1 MLMRFEWFV
10 ARRLSKSKAGDKS
23 ISGPIIRIATI
34 AVALSFAVML
44 IAVATGTGLK
54 TKIRDKVISFTG
66 HIQITNFDQNSSF
79 EPIPIDGA
87 ASWVNEIR
95 ELDGVVGLE
104 SFATKAGVMKTE
116 SDFEGI
122 VLKGFEAGFSW
133 SNLSDYLTAGRFP
146 ELADTAKREL
156 LVSDHFARRLQL
168 DLGDKVLLYF
178 VQPPPKNPR
187 RLPYTVVGVYKT
199 DLEEYDELFVM
210 GRLSDI
216 QRLND
221 WEPHQVGGY
230 EVTITDFESLDLKGA
245 EINALIN
252 YNLIARTAK
261 QKSPQIFEW
270 LQLFDLNI
278 YIVLAIMVA
287 VAAINMSTA
296 LLILI
301 LERTPFVGTL
311 KALGARNWSIRK
323 VFLFDALYLI
333 GWGLFWGNLVGGGLL
348 ILQSRFGII
357 RLDEST
363 YYVREAPVLIHAWQW
378 GAINLGTAVL
388 CFVVLIIPSYLVTRI
403 PPARALRFD

>member
-1 MLMRFEWFV
+1 MRFEWFV
-10 ARRLSKSKAGDKS
+10 ARRLSNSKAEDKS

-34 AVALSFAVML
+34 AVALSFTVML

-79 EPIPIDGA
+79 EPIPIDGD
-87 ASWVNEIR
+87 ASWVNVVNTLE
-95 ELDGVVGLE
+95 GVVDVQ

-116 SDFEGI
+116 TDFEGI
-122 VLKGFEAGFSW
+122 VLKGFDEGFEW
-133 SNLSDYLTAGRFP
+133 NNMDTYLTAGSFP
-146 ELADTAKREL
+146 ELSDTGKREL
-156 LVSDHFARRLQL
+156 LVSDHFAKRLNL
-168 DLGDKVLLYF
+168 ALGDKVLLYF
-178 VQPPPKNPR
+178 VQPPPKSPR
-187 RLPYTVVGVYKT
+187 RLPYSIVGIYKT
-199 DLEEYDELFVM
+199 DLEEYDQLYVM

-230 EVTITDFESLDLKGA
+230 EVLLNQFEMIDLKGA
-245 EINALIN
+245 EINSLID
-252 YNLIARTAK
+252 YNLIARTAR

-323 VFLFDALYLI
+323 VFLFDALYLV
-333 GWGLFWGNLVGGGLL
+333 GWGLFWGNIVGGGLL
-348 ILQSRFGII
+348 FLQSQFGII
-357 RLDEST
+357 KLDEST
-363 YYVREAPVLIHAWQW
+363 YYVREAPVLIHFWQW
-378 GAINLGTAVL
+378 AGINIGTALL
-388 CFVVLIIPSYLVTRI
+388 CLLVLIIPSFLVTKI